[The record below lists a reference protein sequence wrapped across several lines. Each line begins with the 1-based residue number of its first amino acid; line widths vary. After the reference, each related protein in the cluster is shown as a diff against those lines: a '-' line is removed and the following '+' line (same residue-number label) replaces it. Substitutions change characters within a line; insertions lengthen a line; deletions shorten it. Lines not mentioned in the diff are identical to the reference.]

1 MTEASVQ
8 RQVGEGP
15 LSRAAALVY
24 TLLVVEGLLLV
35 TALPGAVPL
44 LLLDRDPSNVPLAAL
59 CAVPFGPALS
69 AAVYALQRRRLDLT
83 ELRPAVAFFR
93 GYRLNVGGG
102 LRIWLPALA
111 WLAVVGVSL
120 ANFSTAG
127 VPGWWAGL
135 LAGIAV
141 VTLLWAAN
149 ALVITSLFTFR
160 TVDVARL
167 GVYFLVR
174 NPRGTFGN
182 AGLLVLAAA
191 VTYFATEALV
201 VLLGAVLALALLGN
215 SQPMIKEIRE
225 KFVA

>member
-1 MTEASVQ
+1 MTEAQVQ
-8 RQVGEGP
+8 RQFGEGP

-24 TLLVVEGLLLV
+24 TLMVVEGLLFV
-35 TALPGAVPL
+35 TTLPGLVPL
-44 LLLDRDPSNVPLAAL
+44 LLLDRDASNVPLAAL

-83 ELRPAVAFFR
+83 ELRPAAAFLR
-93 GYRLNVGGG
+93 GYRLNVGGV

-111 WLAVVGVSL
+111 WLTVVGVSL
-120 ANFSTAG
+120 GNFASAG

-135 LAGIAV
+135 LVGV
-141 VTLLWAAN
+141 GLVTLLWTAN

-167 GVYFLVR
+167 GGYFLAR

-182 AGLLVLAAA
+182 AGLLILAVA
-191 VTYFATEALV
+191 VTYFATEAAL

-215 SQPMIKEIRE
+215 GQPMIKEIQE